1 MSNPFTPPYEQ
12 LPDSLPIFPL
22 PGAIVLPDIELPL
35 NIFEPRYLSMVSDAI
50 KTDRLIGM
58 IQPVA
63 CTQPGGSMD
72 GVSDVGASDIA
83 SIGCA
88 GRITSFQ
95 ETHDGRIMIVLT
107 GLCRFRVNEELTTIG
122 GYRRVRPDWS
132 SFRYDMSGSS
142 AHIPMEELLA
152 AVNEYLSSQNIDA
165 DIQGAKSS
173 SASHIINTMA
183 IHLPFDPAD
192 KQSLLECEDD
202 TARGALL
209 MALCRASRETSS
221 PDDSMRH

>member
-1 MSNPFTPPYEQ
+1 
-12 LPDSLPIFPL
+12 
-22 PGAIVLPDIELPL
+22 
-35 NIFEPRYLSMVSDAI
+35 
-50 KTDRLIGM
+50 
-58 IQPVA
+58 
-63 CTQPGGSMD
+63 MD